1 MSIVYDDR
9 WDGIDAEIEREERL
23 AEKYFEQYQDTGSLS
38 TEKTAEKH
46 ARIAEVLRKGLNAD
60 KHDYNRAMIAVYV
73 MEINTQDLIKCGQ
86 QVKRL
91 QKRISEGE
99 FS

>member
-1 MSIVYDDR
+1 MSEVYDDR
-9 WDGIDAEIEREERL
+9 SDGIDAEIEREEKL
-23 AEKYFEQYQDTGSLS
+23 AEKYFEQYQETGSPS

-46 ARIAEVLRKGLNAD
+46 AWIADIMRKGREAD
-60 KHDYNRAMIAVYV
+60 RHAHNRAMIAQCV
-73 MEINTQDLIKCGQ
+73 MEINTQDLIKCGK

-99 FS
+99 FV